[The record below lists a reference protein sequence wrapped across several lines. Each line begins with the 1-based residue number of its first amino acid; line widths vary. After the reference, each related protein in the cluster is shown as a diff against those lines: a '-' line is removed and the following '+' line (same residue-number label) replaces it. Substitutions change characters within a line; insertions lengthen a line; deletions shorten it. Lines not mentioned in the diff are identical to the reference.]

1 MSESNPQSSD
11 AILGGQ
17 NLPPINAA
25 VLGGEVGRKKRLQY
39 EKAIARQNKFWR
51 NFEYLDGIPHGYT
64 QVFAD
69 LKVVNFE
76 PDMEN
81 INPQENAY
89 ALRIPRRYYSNND
102 DIHSCFQEKLNALI
116 ENPRVN
122 EIKALVFGFCSYRGY
137 IPVDAL
143 VSCNQIFKNLIA
155 VFFGDIEDREVMISS
170 INQSDV
176 SSILTAYSQLE
187 ILHVRGDDVRFSNPL
202 QHKNLKALRIE
213 SGGLHREA
221 LSDLDRLELPALE
234 YLELWLGS
242 DRYGGNS
249 SIADL
254 ILIISGNKFPKLKYL
269 GLKNCEYTDDIAF
282 ELSRSPILE
291 QLLELDLSM
300 GSLSDEGLLA
310 LLNHPMINELDKLN
324 ISQNF
329 ISNEFISERLPQ
341 FELKCE
347 LILNG
352 QRHADYECDYDN
364 YGNEINQRVL
374 RYCVVA
380 E

>member
-1 MSESNPQSSD
+1 MSETNPQASD

-17 NLPPINAA
+17 NPPPINAA
-25 VLGGEVGRKKRLQY
+25 VLGGEVGKKKRLQY
-39 EKAIARQNKFWR
+39 EKSIARQNKFWR

-76 PDMEN
+76 PDMKI
-81 INPQENAY
+81 INPQESAY
-89 ALRIPRRYYSNND
+89 ALRIPNRYYPNND
-102 DIHSCFQEKLNALI
+102 IYTCFQEKLNTLLQ
-116 ENPRVN
+116 NPRAN
-122 EIKALVFGFCSYRGY
+122 EIKALVFGFCSWTGSV
-137 IPVDAL
+137 PVDAL
-143 VSCNQIFKNLIA
+143 VSSNQKLKNLTA
-155 VFFGDIEDREVMISS
+155 VFLGDIEDREVMISS
-170 INQSDV
+170 IKQSDV
-176 SSILTAYSQLE
+176 SPILTAYTQLE
-187 ILHVRGDDVRFSNPL
+187 ILHIRGDDVRFSNLL
-202 QHKNLKALRIE
+202 QHETLKALRIE
-213 SGGLHREA
+213 SGGLHRQA

-300 GSLSDEGLLA
+300 GSLSDKGLLA

-329 ISNEFISERLPQ
+329 ISDEFIAERIPQ
-341 FELKCE
+341 FDLKCE
-347 LILNG
+347 LIING
-352 QRHADYECDYDN
+352 QRHADYDCDYDN